1 MGNNMIS
8 SMTGYG
14 KGFVQEKE
22 LSVEAEI
29 KSLNNRYLDLSLRL
43 PKLLAAKEFEI
54 REKVKSRIKR
64 GKIYLAVFVQSGELE
79 EKFNNVDSAA
89 VKYAMKILKDIRRAS
104 GLKHKISLSDLM
116 LFQNM
121 FFKEDDEQSGAE
133 MLMIEKA
140 IDMAIDEMNKMRIS
154 EGMELEKDIRLR
166 LNNIENVITKIETI
180 KEESLQTYFE
190 RFKEKA
196 KQLTK
201 DIVDND
207 LRLFT
212 ELAVLSERYD
222 VTEECV
228 RLKSHIKMFADTLE
242 QSDDAGRRLNFILQ
256 EMNRE
261 ANTINSKAIT
271 SDISHA
277 GIYIKEEIE
286 KIREQIQNIE

>member
-1 MGNNMIS
+1 MGVNMIS

-43 PKLLAAKEFEI
+43 PKFLAAKEFEI

-64 GKIYLAVFVQSGELE
+64 GKIYLAVFVRSGELE

-133 MLMIEKA
+133 MLMIENA

-154 EGMELEKDIRLR
+154 EGKELEKDIRRR
-166 LNNIENVITKIETI
+166 LNNIENVITKIEKI
-180 KEESLQTYFE
+180 KEESLHTYFE

-271 SDISHA
+271 SEISHA

>member
-1 MGNNMIS
+1 MIS